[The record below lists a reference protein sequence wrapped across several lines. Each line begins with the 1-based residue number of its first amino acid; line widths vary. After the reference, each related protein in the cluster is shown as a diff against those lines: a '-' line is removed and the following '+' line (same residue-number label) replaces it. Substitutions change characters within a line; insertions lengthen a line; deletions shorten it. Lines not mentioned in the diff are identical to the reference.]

1 MQIALHAGV
10 HATDEGRLLKCL
22 SRNGNVLGP
31 RGIAVPPFGS
41 YRILLRDAI
50 AAVVSGHS
58 PAHNARA
65 VLLDGILAGTDH
77 ADEPDR
83 LILSNQ
89 NFFSNAGAAMR
100 EGILYRAAEARL
112 SAMEQLFPR
121 DEIELFIG
129 IRNPA
134 TFLPTVQSAGNTEN
148 VDAFLGGADPL
159 SIRWSDF
166 ILRLRHACPRVSIT
180 VWCNEDTPL
189 IWGSLLREIASI
201 EPNLK
206 ITGAFDLLSDI
217 MTQEGM
223 KRFRTYL
230 AEHPVMTEMQKRRVI
245 SAFLD
250 KFAKEDEI
258 EEEIA
263 APGWSPHLLADM
275 TEAYEEDLYHLERI
289 PGVNFLSP

>member
-22 SRNGNVLGP
+22 SRNGKVLGP

-58 PAHNARA
+58 PAPNARA

-89 NFFSNAGAAMR
+89 NFFSNAGVAIR
-100 EGILYRAAEARL
+100 DGILYRAAEARL
-112 SAMEQLFPR
+112 DAMAKLFPR

-134 TFLPTVQSAGNTEN
+134 TFLPTVQSAGNTDTVE
-148 VDAFLGGADPL
+148 AFLGEADPL

-223 KRFRTYL
+223 KRFRAYL
-230 AEHPVMTEMQKRRVI
+230 AEHPVMTEIQKRRVI
-245 SAFLD
+245 S
-250 KFAKEDEI
+250 
-258 EEEIA
+258 
-263 APGWSPHLLADM
+263 SSS
-275 TEAYEEDLYHLERI
+275 T
-289 PGVNFLSP
+289 NLSRKTKSKKKSRRPAGHRTFWPK